1 MAELIAPFKVLATEK
16 NLQIVCN
23 VAPIQVTTDLFKL
36 SVLLNN
42 LISNAVLH
50 HQGNGQIA
58 ISTEVDAIAI
68 SIVIQDDGPG
78 IAGEDMPHIFERFFR
93 GAKSRASKE
102 AHAGLGL
109 SVCQTI
115 AKDLKGEITARSE
128 PSKGSAFTFRLPTA
142 P

>member
-1 MAELIAPFKVLATEK
+1 
-16 NLQIVCN
+16 
-23 VAPIQVTTDLFKL
+23 
-36 SVLLNN
+36 
-42 LISNAVLH
+42 
-50 HQGNGQIA
+50 
-58 ISTEVDAIAI
+58 
-68 SIVIQDDGPG
+68 
-78 IAGEDMPHIFERFFR
+78 MPHIFERFFR